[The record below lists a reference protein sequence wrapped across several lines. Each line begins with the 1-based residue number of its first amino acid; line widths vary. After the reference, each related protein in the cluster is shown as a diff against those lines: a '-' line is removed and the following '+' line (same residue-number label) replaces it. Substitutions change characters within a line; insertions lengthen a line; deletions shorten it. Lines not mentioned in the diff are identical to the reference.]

1 MRFKRLFFVGGY
13 KVPQNEKEAVRR
25 GKDANFLD
33 KTGGRLHVVVQE
45 TILSHLLVLR
55 ARSAVVGVRIN
66 ADAAPGDKDAGHL
79 NILRFHQA
87 NEVLHDDVDTVL
99 MEAAVV
105 AEAEKVELET
115 LALHHPLVGQV
126 ADAYLS
132 KVRLSGNGTKGREL
146 RAIEANP
153 IVVFGMFVLE
163 SLQHVGGI
171 VLWNLSLLAKGLQA
185 FFFSV

>member
-1 MRFKRLFFVGGY
+1 M
-13 KVPQNEKEAVRR
+13 PQNEKEAVRR
-25 GKDANFLD
+25 GADANFLD

-55 ARSAVVGVRIN
+55 ARSAVVGIRIN

-79 NILRFHQA
+79 NILGLHQA
-87 NEVLHDDVDTVL
+87 NEVLHNDVDTVL

-105 AEAEKVELET
+105 AETEKVELET

-126 ADAYLS
+126 ADANLS
-132 KVRLSGNGTKGREL
+132 KVRLSGNGTKCREL

-153 IVVFGMFVLE
+153 VVVFGMFVLE